1 MSLLDARERSLVRHF
16 LWRFLDHDLISRNAD
31 RHVALSTIGGGIAA
45 VSLFSAVLIA
55 TPYVFS
61 NSMPPGVVSLSA
73 LDDRFFFVSAS
84 MLIMALVALAAW
96 DAVTLDARDAAA
108 FGVLPVPAHVIAR
121 AKFMAIA
128 LMTLG
133 AATAWNAIPA
143 LLRWVAVPAGL
154 HLSVAGALRLS
165 VAHLVCTTA
174 AGVFG
179 LLVVLGVR
187 ELNEAVLGPRW
198 FARTSTL
205 MQATLLTTF
214 VALLLVLPSAHAD
227 VARNWLDDDA
237 TNARVFPPMW
247 FVGLNEVLAG
257 SAIDRLPRTEAGRLR
272 FGSRQYAQS
281 LEDQDAVAS
290 RLYRRLWPLYREL
303 ARTAVSALTVATVMT
318 LSISTWNTRRRARTV
333 PPPGRRTRRASRM
346 VTNLLADL
354 CTTQPLERAGFVFT
368 LQTVAR
374 QTNHRG
380 MLACSL
386 AGGLA
391 LLMLTSGMYGAVSR
405 TATGV
410 SSWPLMAFA
419 TQTLFLAVLLG
430 GFRHLVRIPADRN
443 AGTTFAVAWQGESAR
458 YIAGVKRAGWV
469 ALVVPS
475 LAGLLLWHS
484 AVLGVGPALL
494 HAIVGLAVS
503 AVMLEVAF
511 AHCQIVPLVTSY
523 VPTEDVG
530 FRGVAALGLLLCVA
544 RGLALAER
552 FALVSL
558 WRTALLVGALATVA
572 GLIRRLNGAANAGSP
587 PPDLELPVAMPTQR
601 LSLSE

>member
-154 HLSVAGALRLS
+154 HLGVAGALRLS

-214 VALLLVLPSAHAD
+214 VALLLVLP
-227 VARNWLDDDA
+227 
-237 TNARVFPPMW
+237 
-247 FVGLNEVLAG
+247 
-257 SAIDRLPRTEAGRLR
+257 
-272 FGSRQYAQS
+272 
-281 LEDQDAVAS
+281 
-290 RLYRRLWPLYREL
+290 
-303 ARTAVSALTVATVMT
+303 
-318 LSISTWNTRRRARTV
+318 
-333 PPPGRRTRRASRM
+333 
-346 VTNLLADL
+346 
-354 CTTQPLERAGFVFT
+354 
-368 LQTVAR
+368 
-374 QTNHRG
+374 
-380 MLACSL
+380 
-386 AGGLA
+386 
-391 LLMLTSGMYGAVSR
+391 MYGAVSR